1 MNKLLKYIAAAV
13 FFCGNLFSQPAMA
26 DEGMWMVGHLPAKT
40 DSLLR
45 ELGLELTPEQLYSE
59 DGPSLNNAIVM
70 FGGFCSGVVVSPDGL
85 VFTNHHC
92 GYGSIQEHSS
102 TKHDYL
108 KYGFVAKN
116 YAEELPNEDLFVAF
130 HLKTVDVTDYILDGI
145 SDTVTYEQRER
156 IIDGLSAELC
166 KIVDYSAKGI
176 FSEVNPFYKGSKY
189 YLSVYQR
196 FDDVRLV
203 FAPPSCLGKFGGD
216 TDNWVWPRHTCDFSV
231 FRVYADKN
239 NQPAE
244 YSEDNVPYHPVSYA
258 HVSTQGIYDGSY
270 AMTLGY
276 PGSTDRYLS
285 SFGIENTMKNEN
297 DVRYKARTV
306 KLDVLNEFMRA
317 DDAIRIMY
325 ASKHAHSSNYWKF
338 SHAQNIALDNLKVLD
353 EKRALEAEVNKWLN
367 ANKQNY
373 SKSVGVLD
381 TLKNYY
387 EKTSAI
393 NHDLSLWMECVYNGS
408 DILNFIIGAMN
419 GRVPEGEG
427 AIAAAVEKAYKDIDI
442 DVDKKMFKELY
453 KFYHNNAILLADSD
467 RCTPEQID
475 TRIDEL
481 YSKSIFARPD
491 DLAKVSGLEDVA
503 NDPFFDLA
511 VASLVKYRS
520 LRIERSAYNINEYE
534 RLLGDAI
541 REMNHDKD
549 FYPDANFTL
558 RLSYGLCKPINFA
571 PGTTGLKE
579 EATNLITSPEAFLN
593 KVKLGETSDD
603 KNIQYDYQVIPPVL
617 KWMKSG
623 KFSKRYLDKQTGKL
637 PLCFLTTNDI
647 TGGNSGSGMFN
658 GKGHLIGLAFDGN
671 EEAMSGDIKFDTNL
685 QRCIGV
691 DIRYVLSVIED
702 YSKAKRLINELTIE

>member
-1 MNKLLKYIAAAV
+1 MNNFFKYITAAA
-13 FFCGNLFSQPAMA
+13 FFCANLFSQPAMA
-26 DEGMWMVGHLPAKT
+26 DEGMWMVGNLPAKT

-45 ELGLELTPEQLYSE
+45 ELGLELTPEELYSE

-70 FGGFCSGVVVSPDGL
+70 FGGFCSGVVVSPEGL

-92 GYGSIQEHSS
+92 GYESIQQHSS
-102 TKHDYL
+102 VKHDYL
-108 KYGFVAKN
+108 KYGFSAKT
-116 YAEELPNEDLFVAF
+116 YADELPNEDLYVAF
-130 HLKTVDVTDYILDGI
+130 HLKTVDVTDYILGSLND
-145 SDTVTYEQRER
+145 DMPLDKRDE
-156 IIDGLSAELC
+156 IIDYLSRDLC

-176 FSEVNPFYKGSKY
+176 YSEVNPFYKGSKY

-244 YSEDNVPYHPVSYA
+244 YSKDNVPYHPVSYA
-258 HVSTQGIYDGSY
+258 HVSTQGISDGSY

-297 DVRYKARTV
+297 DVRYQARTV

-317 DDAIRIMY
+317 DDALRIMY
-325 ASKHAHSSNYWKF
+325 ATKHAHSSNYWKF

-353 EKRALEAEVNKWLN
+353 EKRALEAEVNKWLE
-367 ANKQNY
+367 ANKENY
-373 SKSVGVLD
+373 PKSVGVLD
-381 TLKNYY
+381 TLKSYY
-387 EKTSAI
+387 AQTSAI
-393 NHDLSLWMECVYNGS
+393 EHDLNMWMECVYQGS
-408 DILNFIIGAMN
+408 DILNLVIAAMN

-427 AIAAAVEKAYKDIDI
+427 AIAAAVEKYYKDIDVN
-442 DVDKKMFKELY
+442 VDKKMFTEML
-453 KFYHNNAILLADSD
+453 KFYYKNTILLPDSD
-467 RCTPEQID
+467 RLSPAQVEAKMD
-475 TRIDEL
+475 DL
-481 YSKSIFARPD
+481 YSKSIFARPNE
-491 DLAKVSGLEDVA
+491 LAKAGSLSELVD
-503 NDPFFDLA
+503 DPFFEVAISAMSKYLDLR
-511 VASLVKYRS
+511 SKY
-520 LRIERSAYNINEYE
+520 AAFNTNEYE

-541 REMNHDKD
+541 RAMNHEKD
-549 FYPDANFTL
+549 YYPDANFTL

-579 EATNLITSPEAFLN
+579 EATNLVTTPEAFLN
-593 KVKLGETSDD
+593 KVNLGATSDD
-603 KNIQYDYQVIPPVL
+603 KNLKYDYQIIPPVL

-623 KFSKRYLDKQTGKL
+623 KFSKRYIDKQTGKL

-691 DIRYVLSVIED
+691 DIRWVLSVIED
-702 YSKAKRLINELTIE
+702 YSHAKRLIKELTLE